1 MTNYVG
7 LSAFGL
13 NEAINGQSVF
23 IDELRDRPSSVVLMD
38 TSTLLSGEEALTSR
52 ISTGF
57 HWPEESRVADELDGL
72 TRFLVGVLWQ
82 RLLVAGTSVQ
92 RWGRFS
98 TEDMLVKHAMRLA
111 NLDGREHLVLA
122 IPNRLS
128 TKRQEGLLRA
138 FAGDRSRVHLLW
150 RPVAAT
156 LGWLSK
162 IEREVF
168 TEDGWV
174 GVIYLGLDGFEAT
187 VIDLN
192 TSHPD
197 VVIPVRSRPKRP
209 QHVML
214 TGFDL
219 AQSVLS
225 HTSLPRGLGI
235 RWQELFRLPNLW
247 RSLQQEAPRASS
259 HEECLYS
266 DGHHWRYWPEV
277 QWPLSYDDLAIE
289 MKPLLLSELGGERQF
304 GQTMGALSWGEYFER
319 LTRSFDAQQGR
330 CYGFI
335 VTGPLAGRGSRNP
348 AWVES
353 FARHW
358 HLPIRNTAAA
368 KTVSFTTDD
377 LISLGAKVYGDRLAY
392 NEEHPEARLPT
403 YYDTLPSIEIYVAKE
418 QELVWKGLFEESV
431 CEGGRSA
438 TNTMENTF
446 SLPPKKTS
454 TEIWLRMLD
463 DAEDEESKTPYRLSE
478 VFFERMPD
486 EKVPLTLR
494 AEMQP
499 SSGYATV
506 YFTPS
511 DSRFKNLIRGKG
523 AFLNFDEMTPKTQ
536 DDLPEMKLAYPL
548 DRHIP
553 ILHRDQ
559 LEDAESFIK
568 NLFSLANTGPV
579 TEFRELIYSRHM
591 VYENGRKAF
600 LNIFN
605 ENGEQELFTQKE
617 LQRLMDILNYH
628 KDHPTG
634 WYAASSW
641 MWKACPEPV
650 RQAIF
655 CKARSADVPNLNL
668 LGYTFRIC
676 VQDIDIQNALALAY
690 KACYNKWAI
699 QGSTRTTLEREIAR
713 FLNFNPQAV
722 RFLEKHV
729 ALKELIMK
737 RIENRLLESTQTRM
751 DYTYMLSLL
760 ALMLKIRKVNPDF
773 LHSQKEQDDWIAL
786 LTLADEQVLQ
796 RYRGWTT
803 KRKTDPTK
811 ALEKARKYNADIRN
825 FIKEVGNNIL
835 IITEDND
842 FDEE

>member
-1 MTNYVG
+1 MTKYVG

-13 NEAINGQSVF
+13 NEAINGQRVYPEGF
-23 IDELRDRPSSVVLMD
+23 QDRPSSVVLMD
-38 TSTLLSGEEALTSR
+38 SSTLLVGKEALESR

-57 HWPEESRVADELDGL
+57 HWPEESRVADEVQAL
-72 TRFLVGVLWQ
+72 TRFPVGILWQ
-82 RLLVAGTSVQ
+82 RMLVAGNSVQ

-98 TEDMLVKHAMRLA
+98 TEDMLVKHAMSLA
-111 NLDGREHLVLA
+111 NLDVRDQLVLA

-128 TKRQEGLLRA
+128 TKRQEELLRA

-162 IEREVF
+162 IERQVF
-168 TEDGWV
+168 TENGWV
-174 GVIYLGLDGFEAT
+174 GVIYLGVDGFETT
-187 VIDLN
+187 VIELN
-192 TSHPD
+192 TSHPK

-209 QHVML
+209 QQAML
-214 TGFDL
+214 SGFDL

-225 HTSLPRGLGI
+225 KTSLPRGLGV
-235 RWQELFRLPNLW
+235 RWQEFFRLPNLW
-247 RSLQQEAPRASS
+247 RSLKQEALKGSS
-259 HEECLYS
+259 HEERIYS
-266 DGHHWRYWPEV
+266 DGSHWRYWPEV
-277 QWPLSYDDLAIE
+277 QWPNVYDDLAIE
-289 MKPLLLSELGGERQF
+289 MKPLLLAELGGERYF
-304 GQTMGALSWGEYFER
+304 GQTMGSLSWGGYFDR
-319 LTRSFDAQQGR
+319 LMQSFDTQQGR

-335 VTGPLAGRGSRNP
+335 ITGPLAGNPSKLP

-353 FARHW
+353 LAQRW
-358 HLPIRNTAAA
+358 CLPVCHSATANS
-368 KTVSFTTDD
+368 VSFSTED
-377 LISLGAKVYGDRLAY
+377 LISLGAQVYGDRLAY
-392 NEEHPEARLPT
+392 NEEHPEVSLPT

-418 QELVWKGLFEESV
+418 QELIWKGLFEERV

-446 SLPPKKTS
+446 SLPARKSS

-463 DAEDEESKTPYRLSE
+463 DAEEEDSKTPYRLSE

-523 AFLNFDEMTPKTQ
+523 AFLNFDDMTPKTEA
-536 DDLPEMKLAYPL
+536 DLPEMKLAYPL

-553 ILHRDQ
+553 ILNRDQ
-559 LEDAESFIK
+559 LEDPQSLIRYI
-568 NLFSLANTGPV
+568 FSLANDEQATA
-579 TEFRELIYSRHM
+579 FRDVIYRRHM
-591 VYENGRKAF
+591 VYENGRKTY

-722 RFLEKHV
+722 RFLEKNV

-773 LHSQKEQDDWIAL
+773 LHSQKEQDDWVAL